1 MQCPRC
7 ANEVFTG
14 AKFCLECG
22 SSLADPG
29 ADTMFIDQDE
39 SMIVLRSLQRS
50 LAGEFAVEREIGRGA
65 MAIVYKATEN
75 ELNRTVAL
83 KVLPPSAPVSKSV
96 AERFKREARLAASL
110 DHPNIIP
117 VYRVGQAGSTHF
129 IAMKYVDGRG
139 LDEILESQGPLPIP
153 VVLHVIRSAISALA
167 YAHRQGIVHR
177 DVKGGNIMV
186 DRDGRVMVTD
196 FGIAR
201 AMEDASLTATGS
213 VVGTPFYMSPEQ
225 CAAKRIG
232 PQSDQYSLGVVAFQM
247 LTGFVP
253 FNAETL
259 PGIMHHHFY
268 TPVPDLTASRH
279 GVPAALMTII
289 NRALSKKPDHRYA
302 TTEAMLEAIDAVP
315 FSAEERRQGEDDLR
329 TLARG
334 GLLLRINAGPLPA
347 MLDPTRGT
355 PTGSVPVL
363 VANAAPPRVSR
374 TLTAA
379 AIVTAVVALGWAGM
393 SYRTSAALATATGAS
408 ARSAPPVLPNGTGGE
423 SLSAGGAT
431 AASATR
437 AASTAAMPPTRRQDS
452 AAAAIAPAAA
462 VSIAPAA
469 PGLIRARAYPVDAE
483 IFVDGQSLG
492 RGVVLDARVPA
503 GRRRLRVRAPGYA
516 DFDTIIVV
524 AAGETSQIPRI
535 TLKPKELAP

>member
-7 ANEVFTG
+7 ANDVVTG

-22 SSLADPG
+22 ASLADPG
-29 ADTMFIDQDE
+29 ADTMFMDQDE
-39 SMIVLRSLQRS
+39 SLIVLRSLQRI

-65 MAIVYKATEN
+65 MAIVYKATET

-83 KVLPPSAPVSKSV
+83 KVLPPSAPVSRSV

-153 VVLHVIRSAISALA
+153 AVLHVLRSAASALA

-177 DVKGGNIMV
+177 DVKGANIMV

-232 PQSDQYSLGVVAFQM
+232 PQSDQYSLGVVGFQM

-268 TPVPDLTASRH
+268 TPVPDLGASRQ
-279 GVPAALMTII
+279 GVPPALMTII
-289 NRALSKKPDHRYA
+289 NRALSKKADHRYP
-302 TTEAMLEAIDAVP
+302 TTEEMLEALEAVP
-315 FSAEERRQGEDDLR
+315 FSAEDRRQGEDDLR

-334 GLLLRINAGPLPA
+334 GLLLRIEADPLPP
-347 MLDPTRGT
+347 MIDPTRGT
-355 PTGSVPVL
+355 PTGTVPVL
-363 VANAAPPRVSR
+363 PPRRRRIDWRVG
-374 TLTAA
+374 AA
-379 AIVTAVVALGWAGM
+379 AIILGAAG
-393 SYRTSAALATATGAS
+393 LAWTGAS
-408 ARSAPPVLPNGTGGE
+408 LRARTSSPAV
-423 SLSAGGAT
+423 A
-431 AASATR
+431 
-437 AASTAAMPPTRRQDS
+437 
-452 AAAAIAPAAA
+452 APAAA
-462 VSIAPAA
+462 AADAATPGPAPQRGPLPDGGGATRTSGGAVAAAPAPSPTA
-469 PGLIRARAYPVDAE
+469 AAGPVTPAVVAPAPPGLIRARAYPVDAE
-483 IFVDGQSLG
+483 IFIDGASLG
-492 RGVVLDARVPA
+492 RGVVLDARVPS
-503 GRRRLRVRAPGYA
+503 GRRRLHVRAPGYA
-516 DFDTIIVV
+516 DFDSTVVIV
-524 AAGETSQIPRI
+524 AGQTTQLPRI
-535 TLKPKELAP
+535 NLRPTELTP

>member
-7 ANEVFTG
+7 GNEIVTG

-22 SSLADPG
+22 ASLADPG
-29 ADTMFIDQDE
+29 ADTMFMDQDE
-39 SMIVLRSLQRS
+39 SLIVLRSLQRI

-65 MAIVYKATEN
+65 MAIVYKATET

-83 KVLPPSAPVSKSV
+83 KVLPPSAPVSRSV

-153 VVLHVIRSAISALA
+153 VVLHVLRSAISALA
-167 YAHRQGIVHR
+167 YAHQQGIVHR
-177 DVKGGNIMV
+177 DVKGANIMV

-268 TPVPDLTASRH
+268 TPVPDLALSRR

-289 NRALSKKPDHRYA
+289 NRALSKKADHRYP
-302 TTEAMLEAIDAVP
+302 TTEAMLQALEAVP
-315 FSAEERRQGEDDLR
+315 FSGEDRRQGEDDLR

-334 GLLLRINAGPLPA
+334 GLLLRIEADPLPA
-347 MLDPTRGT
+347 MMDPTRGT
-355 PTGSVPVL
+355 PTGSVPIL
-363 VANAAPPRVSR
+363 PPLARKR
-374 TLTAA
+374 IDWKLIAA
-379 AIVTAVVALGWAGM
+379 AIILGAAGLGWAG
-393 SYRTSAALATATGAS
+393 
-408 ARSAPPVLPNGTGGE
+408 ARLRGTGT
-423 SLSAGGAT
+423 APAT
-431 AASATR
+431 VAAPR
-437 AASTAAMPPTRRQDS
+437 PAAPLPE
-452 AAAAIAPAAA
+452 APAANPPVASSRVGSAATSVDSLAARGSA
-462 VSIAPAA
+462 VRSATTAAA
-469 PGLIRARAYPVDAE
+469 PPAPGMIRARAYPVDAE

-492 RGVVLDARVPA
+492 KGVVLDARVPS

-516 DFDTIIVV
+516 DFDSTIVV
-524 AAGETSQIPRI
+524 VAGETTQIPRI
-535 TLKPKELAP
+535 TLRPTEVAP

>member
-7 ANEVFTG
+7 ANEVITG

-22 SSLADPG
+22 ASLADPG
-29 ADTMFIDQDE
+29 ADTMFMDQDE
-39 SMIVLRSLQRS
+39 SLIVLRSLQRI

-83 KVLPPSAPVSKSV
+83 KVLPPSAPVSRSV

-139 LDEILESQGPLPIP
+139 LDEVLESQGPLPIP
-153 VVLHVIRSAISALA
+153 VVLHVMRAAISALA

-177 DVKGGNIMV
+177 DVKGGNIMI

-232 PQSDQYSLGVVAFQM
+232 PQSDQYSLGVVGFQM

-268 TPVPDLTASRH
+268 TPVPDLALSRR

-289 NRALSKKPDHRYA
+289 NRALSKKPDHRYP
-302 TTEAMLEAIDAVP
+302 TTEAMLEALEAVP

-334 GLLLRINAGPLPA
+334 GLLLRIEADPLPA
-347 MLDPTRGT
+347 MVDPTRGT

-363 VANAAPPRVSR
+363 PVRRRRVDWR
-374 TLTAA
+374 L
-379 AIVTAVVALGWAGM
+379 
-393 SYRTSAALATATGAS
+393 
-408 ARSAPPVLPNGTGGE
+408 
-423 SLSAGGAT
+423 
-431 AASATR
+431 
-437 AASTAAMPPTRRQDS
+437 
-452 AAAAIAPAAA
+452 AAAAIILGAVGRPAATTSAPRAAAQRTSLPDGAGATRTSAGAVGPAPTPSPTGAAGPVTPTVVAPAL
-462 VSIAPAA
+462 
-469 PGLIRARAYPVDAE
+469 PGMIRARAYPVDAE
-483 IFVDGQSLG
+483 IFVDGESLG
-492 RGVVLDARVPA
+492 KGVVLDARVPS

-516 DFDTIIVV
+516 DFDSTIVIV
-524 AAGETSQIPRI
+524 AGQTTQVPRI
-535 TLKPKELAP
+535 TLRPTEVAP

>member
-7 ANEVFTG
+7 ANEIFTG

-22 SSLADPG
+22 ASLADPG
-29 ADTMFIDQDE
+29 ADTMFMDQDE
-39 SMIVLRSLQRS
+39 SLIVLRSLQRI

-65 MAIVYKATEN
+65 MAIVYKATET

-83 KVLPPSAPVSKSV
+83 KVLPPSAPVSRSV

-153 VVLHVIRSAISALA
+153 VVLHVMRSAISALA
-167 YAHRQGIVHR
+167 YAHAQGIVHR

-268 TPVPDLTASRH
+268 TPVPDLTASRR

-289 NRALSKKPDHRYA
+289 NRALSKKADHRYP
-302 TTEAMLEAIDAVP
+302 TTEAMLEALEAVP

-334 GLLLRINAGPLPA
+334 GLLLRIEADPLPA
-347 MLDPTRGT
+347 MIDPTHGT
-355 PTGSVPVL
+355 PTGSVPVFL
-363 VANAAPPRVSR
+363 AASR
-374 TLTAA
+374 RPIDWKVKAA
-379 AIVTAVVALGWAGM
+379 AIILAAIGVGWAGA
-393 SYRTSAALATATGAS
+393 SLRGTGRTPAAIVANRQATNTDAPGAARVLPDAATPAGAGRGAAPGPS
-408 ARSAPPVLPNGTGGE
+408 GTTLKAEASTPPV
-423 SLSAGGAT
+423 
-431 AASATR
+431 
-437 AASTAAMPPTRRQDS
+437 
-452 AAAAIAPAAA
+452 AAAAVTPA
-462 VSIAPAA
+462 VVIPPA
-469 PGLIRARAYPVDAE
+469 PGMIRARAYPVDAE
-483 IFVDGQSLG
+483 IFVDGEPLG
-492 RGVVLDARVPA
+492 RGVVLDARVPS

-516 DFDTIIVV
+516 DFDSTIVV
-524 AAGETSQIPRI
+524 IAGETTQIPRI
-535 TLKPKELAP
+535 NLRPTEVAP

>member
-7 ANEVFTG
+7 ANEVVQG

-22 SSLADPG
+22 TSLADPG
-29 ADTMFIDQDE
+29 ADTMYMDQDE
-39 SMIVLRSLQRS
+39 SLIVLRSLQRS

-83 KVLPPSAPVSKSV
+83 KVLPPSAPVSRQV

-153 VVLHVIRSAISALA
+153 VVLHVMRAAIAALA

-225 CAAKRIG
+225 CAARRIG
-232 PQSDQYSLGVVAFQM
+232 PQSDQYSIGVVAFQM

-268 TPVPDLTASRH
+268 SPVPDLSASRR
-279 GVPAALMTII
+279 GVPPALMTII
-289 NRALSKKPDHRYA
+289 NRALSKKADHRYP
-302 TTEAMLEAIDAVP
+302 TTDAMLAAVDAVA

-329 TLARG
+329 TLAGG
-334 GLLLRINAGPLPA
+334 GLLLRIDAEPLPA
-347 MLDPTRGT
+347 LVDPTRGT

-363 VANAAPPRVSR
+363 RLPPKRR
-374 TLTAA
+374 LDRRWIAA
-379 AIVTAVVALGWAGM
+379 AGVLAISVLGWAGA
-393 SYRTSAALATATGAS
+393 SLRGAS
-408 ARSAPPVLPNGTGGE
+408 ARQAAPSGAATHTAAPALPNAAAKDPASRTTSVTATSGVKGADAA
-423 SLSAGGAT
+423 AGP
-431 AASATR
+431 AASPTS
-437 AASTAAMPPTRRQDS
+437 AAVMPP
-452 AAAAIAPAAA
+452 APA
-462 VSIAPAA
+462 PA
-469 PGLIRARAYPVDAE
+469 PGLLRARAYPVDAE
-483 IFVDGQSLG
+483 LFVDGQSLG
-492 RGVVLDARVPA
+492 RGVVLDAPVPG
-503 GRRRLRVRAPGYA
+503 GRRRLRVTAPGYA
-516 DFDTIIVV
+516 DFDTTITV
-524 AAGETSQIPRI
+524 ASGRTIQLPRI
-535 TLKPKELAP
+535 TLRPTEAAP

>member
-7 ANEVFTG
+7 ANEVIAG

-22 SSLADPG
+22 ASLADPG
-29 ADTMFIDQDE
+29 ADTMFMDQDE
-39 SMIVLRSLQRS
+39 SLIVLRSLQRI

-83 KVLPPSAPVSKSV
+83 KVLPPSAPVSRSV

-153 VVLHVIRSAISALA
+153 VVMHVMRAAISALA
-167 YAHRQGIVHR
+167 YAHAQGIVHR

-268 TPVPDLTASRH
+268 TPVPDLAASRG

-289 NRALSKKPDHRYA
+289 NRALSKKADHRYP
-302 TTEAMLEAIDAVP
+302 TTEAMLAALEAVP
-315 FSAEERRQGEDDLR
+315 FSAEDRRQGEDDLR

-334 GLLLRINAGPLPA
+334 GLLLRIEADPLPP
-347 MLDPTRGT
+347 MVDPTRGT

-363 VANAAPPRVSR
+363 ALARRPRVDWKVK
-374 TLTAA
+374 AA
-379 AIVTAVVALGWAGM
+379 AIIIAATGLGWAG
-393 SYRTSAALATATGAS
+393 AAF
-408 ARSAPPVLPNGTGGE
+408 RGTGK
-423 SLSAGGAT
+423 APAAVAT
-431 AASATR
+431 TSNAAPDGRANAASAQPGL
-437 AASTAAMPPTRRQDS
+437 STATTPLRAS
-452 AAAAIAPAAA
+452 ESGAAPAAA
-462 VSIAPAA
+462 GVASAPATPTVVVPAA
-469 PGLIRARAYPVDAE
+469 PGMIRARAYPVDAE
-483 IFVDGQSLG
+483 ILVDGKSLG
-492 RGVVLDARVPA
+492 SGVVLDASVPS
-503 GRRRLRVRAPGYA
+503 GRRRLLVRAPGYA
-516 DFDTIIVV
+516 DFDSTIVV
-524 AAGETSQIPRI
+524 AAGKTTTVPRI
-535 TLKPKELAP
+535 TLRATEVAP

>member
-7 ANEVFTG
+7 ANEVVTG

-22 SSLADPG
+22 ASLADPG
-29 ADTMFIDQDE
+29 ADTMYMDQDE
-39 SMIVLRSLQRS
+39 SLIVLRSLQRI

-65 MAIVYKATEN
+65 MAIVYKATET

-83 KVLPPSAPVSKSV
+83 KVLPPSAPVSRSV

-153 VVLHVIRSAISALA
+153 VVLHVLRSALA
-167 YAHRQGIVHR
+167 ALSYAHRQGIVHR
-177 DVKGGNIMV
+177 DVKGANIMV

-268 TPVPDLTASRH
+268 TPVPDLAASRH

-289 NRALSKKPDHRYA
+289 NRALSKKADHRYP
-302 TTEAMLEAIDAVP
+302 TTEAMLEALEAVP
-315 FSAEERRQGEDDLR
+315 FSAEDRRQGEDDLR

-334 GLLLRINAGPLPA
+334 GLLLRIEADPLPA

-355 PTGSVPVL
+355 PTGSVP
-363 VANAAPPRVSR
+363 
-374 TLTAA
+374 
-379 AIVTAVVALGWAGM
+379 I
-393 SYRTSAALATATGAS
+393 
-408 ARSAPPVLPNGTGGE
+408 LPIKRQ
-423 SLSAGGAT
+423 
-431 AASATR
+431 R
-437 AASTAAMPPTRRQDS
+437 ADWRL
-452 AAAAIAPAAA
+452 AAAAIILGAAGVAWGGAALRGTGRSPAAVPPVSA
-462 VSIAPAA
+462 VAPHEPESLPDAAAATRTSGGAIAPA
-469 PGLIRARAYPVDAE
+469 PGRVAETGAAGPVTPTVVTPARPGMIRARAYPVDAE
-483 IFVDGQSLG
+483 IIVDGQSLG
-492 RGVVLDARVPA
+492 KGVVLDAQVPS
-503 GRRRLRVRAPGYA
+503 GRRKLRVRAPGYA
-516 DFDTIIVV
+516 DFDSTIVV
-524 AAGETSQIPRI
+524 VAGGTTQVPKI
-535 TLKPKELAP
+535 TLRPTEVAP

>member
-7 ANEVFTG
+7 ANEVITG

-22 SSLADPG
+22 ASLADPG
-29 ADTMFIDQDE
+29 ADTMFMDQDE
-39 SMIVLRSLQRS
+39 SLIVLRSLQRI
-50 LAGEFAVEREIGRGA
+50 LAGEFSVEREIGRGA

-83 KVLPPSAPVSKSV
+83 KVLPPSAPVSRAV

-153 VVLHVIRSAISALA
+153 VVLHVMRSAISALA

-268 TPVPDLTASRH
+268 TPVPDLTLSRR

-289 NRALSKKPDHRYA
+289 NRALSKKADHRYP
-302 TTEAMLEAIDAVP
+302 TTEAMLEALEAVP
-315 FSAEERRQGEDDLR
+315 FSAEDRRQGEDELR

-334 GLLLRINAGPLPA
+334 GLLLRIEADPLPA
-347 MLDPTRGT
+347 MIDPTRGT
-355 PTGSVPVL
+355 PTGSVPILPPLTRKPMNWKL
-363 VANAAPPRVSR
+363 VG
-374 TLTAA
+374 A
-379 AIVTAVVALGWAGM
+379 AIIIGATGLGWAGA
-393 SYRTSAALATATGAS
+393 RLRGTGEVPAAVAVPPAATPLPDAS
-408 ARSAPPVLPNGTGGE
+408 AEGAPGTERSVG
-423 SLSAGGAT
+423 T
-431 AASATR
+431 AAVA
-437 AASTAAMPPTRRQDS
+437 DS
-452 AAAAIAPAAA
+452 AAARGAAERSAPAA
-462 VSIAPAA
+462 VAPAP
-469 PGLIRARAYPVDAE
+469 PGMIRARAYPVDAE

-492 RGVVLDARVPA
+492 KGVVLDARVAA

-516 DFDTIIVV
+516 DFDSTIVV
-524 AAGETSQIPRI
+524 VAGETTQIPRI
-535 TLKPKELAP
+535 TLRPTEVAP